1 MPTDASQPV
10 FIIGGSR
17 TGSTMLQ
24 VILSK
29 SPDLSVT
36 DELQYRSPWWLH
48 RDFLQ
53 DVETHVG
60 PLDSQGALDRLVDLA
75 YSGIPVGWFWSASKE
90 LLDREILREE
100 LSNRVL
106 SPQSILDAVLRAH
119 ARSFDK
125 TRIGAKFPM
134 HYSYTDKLLEWY
146 PNCLLIHTTRNP
158 KAVYASQANKY
169 LKPIKGQ
176 VAKNYMR
183 LKQFAHINIQTSLT
197 AKLHDKLRDRPN
209 YILVRYEDLV
219 TEPETQIRQLCDF
232 VGIGFQENMLKPRQF
247 GSSFGDIGHENKGI
261 ERSSVDRWRTSISRP
276 TAKIMDLMHSRAFRA
291 FGYTHE

>member
-1 MPTDASQPV
+1 MPADASQPV

-29 SPDLSVT
+29 NPDLCVT

-48 RDFLQ
+48 RDFLD
-53 DVETHVG
+53 DVGTHVG
-60 PLDSQGALDRLVDLA
+60 PLDDAGALDRLLELV
-75 YSGIPVGWFWSASKE
+75 YSGAPVGWFWSASKE
-90 LLDREILREE
+90 LLNRDFLCEE
-100 LSNRVL
+100 LSDRPL

-119 ARSFDK
+119 ARSCGK

-158 KAVYASQANKY
+158 KAVYASQAAKY
-169 LKPIKGQ
+169 LKPIKSRT
-176 VAKNYMR
+176 ARNYMR

-197 AKLHDKLRDRPN
+197 ARLHYKLRDLSN
-209 YILVRYEDLV
+209 YTLLRYEDLV
-219 TEPETQIRQLCDF
+219 TEPETQIRQLCNF
-232 VGIGFQENMLKPRQF
+232 VGIDFQENMLQPRQF
-247 GSSFGDIGHENKGI
+247 GSSFDKIGHENRGI
-261 ERSSVDRWRTSISRP
+261 DQSSVERWRTSISGV
-276 TAKIMDLMHSRAFRA
+276 TAKLIDVLHVRAYRA
-291 FGYTHE
+291 FGYTND

>member
-1 MPTDASQPV
+1 MPAHASRPV

-29 SPDLSVT
+29 SPDLCIT

-48 RDFLQ
+48 RDFLE
-53 DVETHVG
+53 DVGTHVA
-60 PLDSQGALDRLVDLA
+60 PLDDEGALDRLLDLV
-75 YSGIPVGWFWSASKE
+75 YSGIPVGWFWSASDE
-90 LLDREILREE
+90 LLNREFLYEE
-100 LSNRVL
+100 LSGRPL
-106 SPQSILDAVLRAH
+106 SPQSILDAVLKAH
-119 ARSFDK
+119 ARSCGK

-134 HYSYTDKLLEWY
+134 HYSYTDRLLEWY
-146 PNCLLIHTTRNP
+146 PDCLLIHTTRNP

-169 LKPIKGQ
+169 LKPINGR

-197 AKLHDKLRDRPN
+197 ARLHRKLRDLPN
-209 YILVRYEDLV
+209 YTLIRYEDLV
-219 TEPETQIRQLCDF
+219 TEPEAQMRHLCNF
-232 VGIGFQENMLKPRQF
+232 VNIGFQENMLKPRQF

-261 ERSSVDRWRTSISRP
+261 EQSSVDRWRTSISGP
-276 TAKIMDLMHSRAFRA
+276 TAKIIDLLHPRAFRA
-291 FGYTHE
+291 FGYTND